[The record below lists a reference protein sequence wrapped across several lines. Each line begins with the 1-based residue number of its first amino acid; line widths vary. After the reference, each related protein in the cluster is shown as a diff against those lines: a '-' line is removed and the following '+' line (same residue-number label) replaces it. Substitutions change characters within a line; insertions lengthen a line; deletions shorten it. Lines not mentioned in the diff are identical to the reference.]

1 MKFLRNI
8 QALLIT
14 AALFFPPIAMAQ
26 SDSENTG
33 LVEIEEYDTPVD
45 ELTYVKAV
53 DLSAP
58 YKQRRGKHGA
68 IFGVAAEKFYPAE
81 MLSLLDD
88 ASIDQIL
95 DKQPISL
102 LAVELGYKYNFPLG
116 SFAISYG
123 FATGF
128 ATGSLN
134 NASRKI
140 DFKRQNISASYFA
153 DMFFNEPWVVP
164 YGSAG
169 ITQFILEEEE
179 FTAAA
184 TVAED
189 SITTGF
195 SLNYKVGLLFQLN
208 WIESGID
215 STTHTEGLRSS
226 GLENTFLDVHLSWYD
241 PTQDLYDPR
250 NAIATKDSDPNLN
263 AEAQLGI
270 GLKLEF

>member
-1 MKFLRNI
+1 MKSSSNSISILVV
-8 QALLIT
+8 
-14 AALFFPPIAMAQ
+14 AALFFPAITIAQ
-26 SDSENTG
+26 SNENSAG
-33 LVEIEEYDTPVD
+33 LVEIEEYTTAAD
-45 ELTYVKAV
+45 EVIYVKAV
-53 DLSAP
+53 DSSAP

-68 IFGVAAEKFYPAE
+68 IFGVASEKFYPSD

-88 ASIDQIL
+88 ASIDAIL
-95 DKQPISL
+95 AKQPINL

-116 SFAISYG
+116 SVAVAYS
-123 FATGF
+123 FATGS

-140 DFKRQNISASYFA
+140 DFKRQNVSASYFA
-153 DMFFNEPWVVP
+153 DMLLNEPWVVP

-169 ITQFILEEEE
+169 VSQFILQEEE

-184 TVAED
+184 AVADD

-195 SLNYKVGLLFQLN
+195 SLNYRVGLLFQLN

-215 STTHTEGLRSS
+215 STTHSEGLRSS
-226 GLENTFLDVHLSWYD
+226 GLENTFLDISLSWYE
-241 PTQDLYDPR
+241 PTQNLYDPR
-250 NAIATKDSDPNLN
+250 NAAATKDSDPNLH